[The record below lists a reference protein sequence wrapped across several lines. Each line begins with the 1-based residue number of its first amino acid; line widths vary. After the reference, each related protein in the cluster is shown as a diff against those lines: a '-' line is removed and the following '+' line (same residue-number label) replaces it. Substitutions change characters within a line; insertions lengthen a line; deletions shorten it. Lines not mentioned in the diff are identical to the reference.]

1 MLILGVTC
9 LVLTAFA
16 LLLNLKES
24 FDSQCG
30 GIGQIPV
37 LGVSVIQ
44 LPILTVLGISVL
56 EKTTANTSHIS
67 LIWWMYPL
75 LWLASAVIYTALT
88 IMAGRL
94 GEYVCRRK

>member
-1 MLILGVTC
+1 MLILGILC

-24 FDSQCG
+24 FDSECG

-44 LPILTVLGISVL
+44 LPLTTVLAISVL
-56 EKTTANTSHIS
+56 KKSAANTSQLS
-67 LIWWMYPL
+67 LAWWMYPL
-75 LWLASAVIYTALT
+75 LWLASAVIYTAMT
-88 IMAGRL
+88 VVAGRL
-94 GEYVCRRK
+94 GEYVSRRK